1 MNTNQESYKN
11 KQTANGSIL
20 MNLPCKHSVAN
31 MPLEEKGYHCQ
42 SCDKHLIDFR
52 GKEQQ
57 EINQI
62 IQNTP
67 NRVCGVFHSH
77 QLHYKVSTVAFSKAQ
92 SRVGLSLLGILGFL
106 GPVISSC
113 TTTEEHATELKQN
126 AFNKLQFPM
135 HLKGIMQDEKT
146 GKPLANASVQILQKD
161 QVILSG
167 KTDEK
172 GQFDLVIHEN
182 DLKQETFE
190 LAFGSKGYV
199 ADTLQKQQL
208 LSYRSGKKIQLT
220 IQAEPEKCIKTTH
233 KTFNGK
239 EIPMPGEVIVEGEV
253 VEPIP
258 TSLGVPAIEKPEKP

>member
-1 MNTNQESYKN
+1 
-11 KQTANGSIL
+11 